1 MEVQFTCDEF
11 SGAGG
16 PQEMITLQIKTSG
29 VIDAIAVC
37 FDLILTDMEPSII
50 VTTLPNVAGHG
61 VHPCC
66 TAWDQALFFMDGGNV
81 AVGEN
86 VRLHASAKVDQLSFR
101 LLDREVGKK
110 RGIKVCV
117 YS

>member
-11 SGAGG
+11 NGAG
-16 PQEMITLQIKTSG
+16 PQEVITLQVKTSG

-37 FDLILTDMEPSII
+37 FDLILTDMEPSYI
-50 VTTLPNVAGHG
+50 VTTLPEVAGYSA
-61 VHPCC
+61 HPCC
-66 TAWDQALFFMDGGNV
+66 TSWDQALFFMDGGYV

-86 VRLHASAKVDQLSFR
+86 VCLHASAEVDRLSFR
-101 LLDREVGKK
+101 LPGRKVGRK